1 MRRQRFIASLLV
13 LIMVLSMTAFN
24 NPLVG
29 KHHRF
34 VDHHAVDTALADTV
48 LSVSDALPSQAVTDH
63 PDTVP
68 LSESDSLLL
77 NLDSLK
83 AQFDR
88 EHGIETNQSKAFSTS
103 KTNPCDS
110 RKRLTFSSR

>member
-34 VDHHAVDTALADTV
+34 VDHHAVDTALNDTI
-48 LSVSDALPSQAVTDH
+48 LSVSDALPSQDVTD
-63 PDTVP
+63 
-68 LSESDSLLL
+68 
-77 NLDSLK
+77 
-83 AQFDR
+83 
-88 EHGIETNQSKAFSTS
+88 
-103 KTNPCDS
+103 
-110 RKRLTFSSR
+110 